1 MPKLEQQLSE
11 GIAYELVPEGEYG
24 WNVRLL
30 EEYPETVIKFGT
42 VTLEDE
48 QLKWNMEIVSSPDPD
63 LTTETLTFQD
73 YCGNILLNIMDTSLS
88 EGSAIIRDKDT
99 GDVAYTSEGVKEE
112 LNDWYKS
119 TTNDTEESSN

>member
-1 MPKLEQQLSE
+1 MDEIVQDAKLEQQLSE

-48 QLKWNMEIVSSPDPD
+48 HLKWNMEIVSSPDPD
-63 LTTETLTFQD
+63 LTTEKNDFSR
-73 YCGNILLNIMDTSLS
+73 LL
-88 EGSAIIRDKDT
+88 
-99 GDVAYTSEGVKEE
+99 
-112 LNDWYKS
+112 W
-119 TTNDTEESSN
+119 